1 MLHQSPVQL
10 ILWLLL
16 LLSSAGKLM
25 ALYSSL
31 VVVVFS
37 INSDITVFPPRSVV
51 FVIVPNKGVLN
62 LTSALGIGLIVV
74 I

>member
-1 MLHQSPVQL
+1 MEF
-10 ILWLLL
+10 
-16 LLSSAGKLM
+16 
-25 ALYSSL
+25 YSSL

-37 INSDITVFPPRSVV
+37 NDRDITVFPPRSVV